1 MPLQTLPTPFGVLD
15 IHFSPDQTLLGVATS
30 TGSVALYTWHESTD
44 ASHPHHLQHLETLQ
58 LLEDTIIITSLAWDL
73 NTANQI
79 YTSSTDGNITK
90 IEVLLPGLFAAHQ
103 SPAQTNAESSAETV
117 YRINI
122 TSLAQHSL
130 EAWTVVTTPTHWRSG
145 GLFSGGDDAAL
156 RFAPLPLNHAE
167 DGDASMLSM
176 PWSDSRIHG
185 AGVVAVL
192 PLIDGLILS
201 GSYDDCLRV
210 IQTPST
216 FPQRP
221 RVLHELN
228 LGGGVWR
235 MKPVEALA
243 SDKHERAFSLRVL
256 VSGMYAGAAIVDI
269 ERRQD
274 MQWTSRI
281 VARFTEHES
290 MNYACDVQMSD
301 DLATS
306 SKDFVSCSF
315 YDKRLCL
322 WRF

>member
-15 IHFSPDQTLLGVATS
+15 IRFSPDQTLLGVATS
-30 TGSVALYTWHESTD
+30 TGSVALYRWHVPIDDGHSL
-44 ASHPHHLQHLETLQ
+44 HLRHLDTLQ
-58 LLEDTIIITSLAWDL
+58 LFEETIIVTSLAWDL
-73 NTANQI
+73 HTANQI
-79 YTSSTDGNITK
+79 YTSSTDGEITK
-90 IEVLLPGLFAAHQ
+90 VEVLLPGLFNAQ
-103 SPAQTNAESSAETV
+103 QLPAQTDLESSAEAV
-117 YRINI
+117 CQFNI

-130 EAWTVVTTPTHWRSG
+130 EAWTVVTVPNHWRNG
-145 GLFSGGDDAAL
+145 GVFSGGDDAAL
-156 RFAPLPLNHAE
+156 RFAPLVSKDSEN
-167 DGDASMLSM
+167 GVASVLSM

-192 PLIDGLILS
+192 PLMDGFVLS

-216 FPQRP
+216 FSQRS

-235 MKPVEALA
+235 IKPVAALTSDEHEA
-243 SDKHERAFSLRVL
+243 AFRLRVL
-256 VSGMYAGAAIVDI
+256 VSGMYAGAAIVDV
-269 ERRQD
+269 ERGRD
-274 MQWTSRI
+274 MHWTSKI
-281 VARFTEHES
+281 VARFAEHES

-306 SKDFVSCSF
+306 SRDFVSCSF